1 MWYLK
6 TCSPNSFS
14 KFIFAVCVHGYNALE
29 TKVFDTSVILSFT
42 GFSSIIA
49 DGNGRVDDIR
59 DII

>member
-1 MWYLK
+1 M
-6 TCSPNSFS
+6 
-14 KFIFAVCVHGYNALE
+14 FAVCVHGYNALE